1 MAGDITVCSDTV
13 FKKIVT
19 SLHPI
24 MASAQTSLKI
34 IFPPM
39 PRFINTGCC
48 GDPSHST
55 NLNEEG
61 HGVRLIEKIVNLR
74 GILKNE
80 LNKVGVSNFWLLD
93 GISAVLGIDPK
104 TSRKNNASL
113 VGEVGN
119 VLASDGVHLTG
130 SGYQNVAKMVK
141 SAIEGLVTCTL
152 KKTDISLGDNV
163 SGGQQRRP
171 RTYFWR
177 GFVSQVG
184 CDAAINI
191 NSAAVRKSSGGKY
204 HRHHPYR
211 KN

>member
-19 SLHPI
+19 SLQPI
-24 MASAQTSLKI
+24 LTSAQTSLKI

-39 PRFINTGCC
+39 SRFINTGCC
-48 GDPSHST
+48 GNPSHST

-61 HGVRLIEKIVNLR
+61 HGICLIEKIVNLR

-104 TSRKNNASL
+104 TPWKNNASL
-113 VGEVGN
+113 VGEVGDI
-119 VLASDGVHLTG
+119 LAGEGVHLTG
-130 SGYQNVAKMVK
+130 SGYQNVAKTVK
-141 SAIEGLVTCTL
+141 SAIEGLVTGTL

-163 SGGQQRRP
+163 SGGQQRRTQ
-171 RTYFWR
+171 TYFWK
-177 GFVSQVG
+177 GFVSPVG
-184 CDAAINI
+184 CDAAVNI
-191 NSAAVRKSSGGKY
+191 NSAAVRKSSSGKN
-204 HRHHPYR
+204 HCQHPYR